1 MEVWNTS
8 WASSN
13 PKRWC
18 CWSAA
23 LNMPANSGN
32 SAVTAG
38 LEKVSFHSNPKERQ
52 CQRIFKLLQNCTH
65 LTCQQSIAQNS
76 RKHLL
81 LLHWLHQNLWLWQF
95 VDHHKLWEILQEMGI
110 PKHLTC
116 LLRNL
121 DKDQEATVRTR
132 HGKTDCFQIRKGVH
146 QGCILSPHYLT
157 SMQSKS
163 WEMPG

>member
-1 MEVWNTS
+1 MLHSIRQQILETQQWPQDWKRSVFIPTPKKGNAKEYSNYCKIVLISHTS
-8 WASSN
+8 
-13 PKRWC
+13 
-18 CWSAA
+18 
-23 LNMPANSGN
+23 
-32 SAVTAG
+32 
-38 LEKVSFHSNPKERQ
+38 KV
-52 CQRIFKLLQNCTH
+52 LLK
-65 LTCQQSIAQNS
+65 IPE
-76 RKHLL
+76 KHLL

-121 DKDQEATVRTR
+121 DKAQEATVRTR

-146 QGCILSPHYLT
+146 QGCILSPRYLT

-163 WEMPG
+163 WKMPGWWSTSWNQDC